1 MHRTRALAA
10 VLVTSLAVVLGCP
23 TDNSSGSGSKD
34 AGLAVTSGPFSW
46 VVTAHVPLP
55 GGGSNA
61 GSCIATASGT
71 TTVGSDGSY
80 AISFPALACSG
91 CSMTASTLGTIT
103 STTVSGTVTATITG
117 SGCSSEQPT
126 PSPATISGSCSAT
139 DCSAVNP
146 DGESYSVAYTL
157 TPG

>member
-46 VVTAHVPLP
+46 TVTAHVPLP
-55 GGGSNA
+55 STGAG
-61 GSCIATASGT
+61 GSCIATATGT

-80 AISFPALACSG
+80 AISFPALSCSG
-91 CSMTASTLGTIT
+91 CTMTVSTLGTIT
-103 STTVSGTVTATITG
+103 SKTVSGTVTAAIAG
-117 SGCSSEQPT
+117 AGCSSQQPT
-126 PSPATISGSCSAT
+126 PSPATISGTCSDT